1 MLKLFKNEKNIAI
14 SPSTVI
20 FTTFFLLFLYFIYQ
34 ISNILVLF
42 FFGFIIM
49 VALHPFVQKLQIKL
63 KFPRILAIVIT
74 YVLVFLGISTMLG
87 LLVPPLAKELYQFV
101 RVFNLPWLQE
111 EIVNFSFGLNEL
123 SGIMQQLGSSVT
135 TIYSVIVSTFSSIFT
150 FTTVLVIS
158 LFLMVDRQRL
168 HLRVSWFTKNKQ
180 HLKTA
185 QEFIDSLEYQLG
197 GWVRGQLILMLVIGL
212 ITYVG
217 LSLLSIPYAAPLA
230 LLAASLEILPNLG
243 PTISAVPSII
253 IAMIFAGP
261 VMGLVVLIFYIL
273 VQQLENNLLVPKVMK
288 DNVDVSPLI
297 SIMSILIGLEI
308 AGVIGALLA
317 IPVYIVI
324 RSIYST
330 WFKDLILA

>member
-1 MLKLFKNEKNIAI
+1 MLKLFKNEKNISI

-34 ISNILVLF
+34 ISSILVLF
-42 FFGFIIM
+42 FFGFITM
-49 VALHPFVQKLQIKL
+49 VALHPFVRKLQIKL
-63 KFPRILAIVIT
+63 KLPRVLAIVTT
-74 YVLVFLGISTMLG
+74 YILVFLGISTMLG

-111 EIVNFSFGLNEL
+111 EIVNFSFNLNEL
-123 SGIMQQLGSSVT
+123 SSLMEQLGSSVT

-168 HLRVSWFTKNKQ
+168 HLRISWFTKNKQ

-185 QEFIDSLEYQLG
+185 KEFIDSLEYQLG
-197 GWVRGQLILMLVIGL
+197 GWVRGQLILMLVIGI

-217 LSLLSIPYAAPLA
+217 LSLLSVPYAAPLA

-253 IAMIFAGP
+253 IAMISGGP

-330 WFKDLILA
+330 WFKDLILS

>member
-1 MLKLFKNEKNIAI
+1 MLKLFQNEKNTSI
-14 SPSTVI
+14 SPSIVI
-20 FTTFFLLFLYFIYQ
+20 FTIFFLLFLYFLYQ

-42 FFGFIIM
+42 FLGFIVM
-49 VALHPFVQKLQIKL
+49 VALNPFVYKLEAKL
-63 KFPRILAIVIT
+63 KFPRFLAIIT
-74 YVLVFLGISTMLG
+74 TYILVFVGISTIIG
-87 LLVPPLAKELYQFV
+87 LLVPPLARELYQFV

-111 EIVNFSFGLNEL
+111 EIVNFSFNLTEL
-123 SGIMQQLGSSVT
+123 SGIIDQLGNSVN
-135 TIYSVIVSTFSSIFT
+135 TIYSIIISTFSSIFT

-158 LFLMVDRQRL
+158 LFLMIDRKRI
-168 HLRVSWFTKNKQ
+168 HLRVAWFTKNKQ
-180 HLKTA
+180 HLKNA
-185 QEFIDSLEYQLG
+185 KEFIDSLEYQLG

-212 ITYVG
+212 VTYIG
-217 LSLLSIPYAAPLA
+217 LSLLSVPYAAPLA
-230 LLAASLEILPNLG
+230 LLAAFLEILPNLG
-243 PTISAVPSII
+243 PTLSAVPSII
-253 IAMIFAGP
+253 IAIITGGP
-261 VMGLVVLIFYIL
+261 AMGLVVLVFYIL

-330 WFKDLILA
+330 WFKDLILS